1 MKYAII
7 ENEEFARI
15 NLRNMIEAVRPEYL
29 CVFTAETVEE
39 CVEYFSSR
47 PDVQLIFMDI
57 ELDDANCFEL
67 FRNVKIEIPVIFTT
81 AYDEFAVKA
90 FKVNSV
96 DYLLKPITEKDV
108 LDAIEKFEKRISV
121 QGLEQI
127 SVANEMARAKIRSR
141 ILVSSGDSY
150 SFIHTDDIAW
160 IMAEDKYVSIVT
172 TDGRVRLSDFGSLG
186 ELTDVLD
193 PLEFFQISR
202 GVIASISSIVKISK
216 FLKGRL
222 RVELRA
228 GESSRSEIVS
238 AARRPEF
245 LDWVGHTG
253 KA

>member
-15 NLRNMIEAVRPEYL
+15 NLRNMVEAVRSDYI
-29 CVFTAETVEE
+29 CVFIAETVEE

-67 FRNVKIEIPVIFTT
+67 FRNVKIDIPVIFTT
-81 AYDEFAVKA
+81 AYDEFAIKA

-96 DYLLKPITEKDV
+96 DYLLKPISEKDV
-108 LDAIEKFEKRISV
+108 LSAIEKFEKRISV
-121 QGLEQI
+121 KGQEQAGI
-127 SVANEMARAKIRSR
+127 VNEMARAKIRSR

-172 TDGRVRLSDFGSLG
+172 IDGHIRLTDFGSLG
-186 ELTDVLD
+186 ELADVLD
-193 PLEFFQISR
+193 PFGFFQISR

-222 RVELRA
+222 KVELRA
-228 GESSRSEIVS
+228 GGASRSEIVS
-238 AARRPEF
+238 AARRSEF